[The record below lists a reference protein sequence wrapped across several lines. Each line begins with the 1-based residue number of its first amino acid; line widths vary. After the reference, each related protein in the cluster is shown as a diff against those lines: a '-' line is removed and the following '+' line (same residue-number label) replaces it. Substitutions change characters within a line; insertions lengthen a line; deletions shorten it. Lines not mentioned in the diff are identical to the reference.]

1 MNYYFKKILPRITSV
16 FVGYV
21 LLINTTF
28 AKVSG
33 DGHSS
38 TPEDNLPYLF
48 AVFAI
53 TWIGIAT
60 YIYYISQK
68 QREIKAELDSLKRNQ
83 VKN

>member
-21 LLINTTF
+21 LLINTAF
-28 AKVSG
+28 AKVTS

>member
-28 AKVSG
+28 AKVAG

-68 QREIKAELDSLKRNQ
+68 QREIKAELDSLKREQ

>member
-28 AKVSG
+28 AKVAG

-68 QREIKAELDSLKRNQ
+68 QREIKAELDSLKRDQ